1 MCINRSVY
9 NVIWEE
15 GVTLYY
21 FVVLVSDIYVCRSI
35 MIF

>member
-21 FVVLVSDIYVCRSI
+21 FVVLVSDICL
-35 MIF
+35 

>member
-21 FVVLVSDIYVCRSI
+21 FVVLVSDIICL
-35 MIF
+35 